1 MDSVIIFALPGNEKM
16 ASRLALRMGCKTG
29 QVNIHHFPDGEIC
42 VNVDTSVGG
51 KEVFIVASLDHPD
64 EKFFALYFL
73 AKTLKEFGAYSI
85 RLVAPYLA
93 YMRQDKR
100 FQPGDSVT
108 AGLFAHLLSTF
119 VDELI
124 TIDPHLNRHHSLSEF
139 YFIPTRTLHAAPLIA
154 KWIQNNSPD
163 ALLVG
168 PDEESEQWV
177 ADVAKRSQKPYIVLK
192 KIRKG
197 DKKVQIKMPDVLKW
211 KNQTPVLID
220 DIIATAGTMIEAIN
234 QLKNAGHQNPV
245 CIGVHGLFTGNAF
258 QRLSA
263 TGAKI
268 VTCNTIP
275 HQTNAIDVTRLIAAG
290 IQTSVDQCLV

>member
-1 MDSVIIFALPGNEKM
+1 MDSVIIFALAGNEKLA
-16 ASRLALRMGCKTG
+16 ASLALQLGCETG
-29 QVNIHHFPDGEIC
+29 RVNIRHFPDGETS
-42 VNVDTSVGG
+42 VNIDAPVGG
-51 KEVFIVASLDHPD
+51 KEVFIVASLNHPD

-73 AKTLKEFGAYSI
+73 AKTVKEFGAYSI

-124 TIDPHLNRHHSLSEF
+124 TIDPHLHRHHSLSEF

-154 KWIQNNSPD
+154 KWIESNIPD
-163 ALLVG
+163 ALLIG

-177 ADVAKRSQKPYIVLK
+177 ADVAKRSEKPYIVLK

-197 DKKVQIKMPDVLKW
+197 DKKVQIKMPDVLKR
-211 KNQTPVLID
+211 KSQTPVLID
-220 DIIATAGTMIEAIN
+220 DIIASAGTMIEAIN
-234 QLKNAGHQNPV
+234 QLKNTGFSNPV
-245 CIGVHGLFTGNAF
+245 CIGVHGLFTGDAF
-258 QRLSA
+258 KRLSA

-268 VTCNTIP
+268 VTSNTIP

-290 IQTSVDQCLV
+290 IQTSVNKCLV

>member
-1 MDSVIIFALPGNEKM
+1 MDSVIIFALAGNEKLA
-16 ASRLALRMGCKTG
+16 ASLALQLGCETG
-29 QVNIHHFPDGEIC
+29 RVNIRHFPDGE
-42 VNVDTSVGG
+42 TSVNIDAPVGR
-51 KEVFIVASLDHPD
+51 KEVFIVASLNHPD

-73 AKTLKEFGAYSI
+73 AKTVKEFGAYSI
-85 RLVAPYLA
+85 RLVGPYLA

-108 AGLFAHLLSTF
+108 VGLFAHLLSTF

-124 TIDPHLNRHHSLSEF
+124 TIDPHLHRHHSLSEF

-154 KWIQNNSPD
+154 KWIESNIPD
-163 ALLVG
+163 ALLIG

-177 ADVAKRSQKPYIVLK
+177 ADVAKRSEKPYIVLK

-197 DKKVQIKMPDVLKW
+197 DKKVQIKMPDVLKR
-211 KNQTPVLID
+211 KSQTPVLID

-234 QLKNAGHQNPV
+234 QLKNTGFSNPV
-245 CIGVHGLFTGNAF
+245 CIGVHGLFTGDAF
-258 QRLSA
+258 KRLSA

-268 VTCNTIP
+268 VTSNTIP

-290 IQTSVDQCLV
+290 IQTSVNKCLV